1 MQDAEQG
8 SDAQDG
14 ENVCSSDKGT
24 KKTFR
29 GRTTESD
36 TKKNARRKAKRAA
49 KRAADAADDELI
61 QVAINLNDSLPAK
74 LPEEVAPSSDKGRK
88 KTSKKKCAHD
98 LCDKLAQSDGKGGCE
113 FCSKHGGYFCLPNQP
128 GS

>member
-14 ENVCSSDKGT
+14 EKVCSSDKGT

-36 TKKNARRKAKRAA
+36 IKKNARRKAKRAA
-49 KRAADAADDELI
+49 QRAAGAADIELI
-61 QVAINLNDSLPAK
+61 QDTIDFSPKNRSTCH
-74 LPEEVAPSSDKGRK
+74 R
-88 KTSKKKCAHD
+88 T
-98 LCDKLAQSDGKGGCE
+98 
-113 FCSKHGGYFCLPNQP
+113 
-128 GS
+128 